1 MSREKEYNEYI
12 DAHVRNVIESWKRF
26 LKPALLFYMDKIGIS
41 VDDIKK
47 AQEAIKSHDASK
59 WSEEEY
65 SGYLHYFYPDAGADL
80 KQAKKEMDYA

>member
-12 DAHVRNVIESWKRF
+12 DTHVKNVIESWKRF
-26 LKPALLFYMDKIGIS
+26 LKPALLFYMYKIGIS

-47 AQEAIKSHDASK
+47 AQIAIKSHDVSK

-65 SGYLHYFYPDAGADL
+65 SGYLHYFLSRGGC
-80 KQAKKEMDYA
+80 